1 MLRLPDFTYR
11 RPENAREAAAIL
23 AGEGSKAMLVAGGTD
38 LWPKMKRRQM
48 EPRVVIGLRHLTE
61 LHGVSGSPSAGVTL
75 GPNLTL
81 RELERHPMLIEKY
94 SAVAEAAHSISSP
107 PLKSMGTLGGNLC
120 VDTRC
125 FYYDQTYEWRQS
137 IHFCLKKDGDTCWV
151 APGSPRCW
159 AVSSTDLAPVML
171 ALNSRIHLLSK
182 DGERTIQASQ
192 IYNNDGIAYLSKRPN
207 EIVTGVELPP
217 INGDITAFQKLRR
230 RGSIDFPIL
239 NVAAWLRPAKDGK
252 TIEAARI
259 AIGGITSAPFLSA
272 PAANALIGRE
282 LTPDA
287 INAAAD
293 SARLESRPLDNT
305 DLDFSWRRSMVEV
318 WVRRTLEEAAQRIT
332 RRRGGL

>member
-1 MLRLPDFTYR
+1 
-11 RPENAREAAAIL
+11 
-23 AGEGSKAMLVAGGTD
+23 
-38 LWPKMKRRQM
+38 M

-61 LHGVSGSPSAGVTL
+61 LHGVTGTPETGVTL
-75 GPNLTL
+75 GPNITL
-81 RELERHPMLIEKY
+81 RELERHPMLLEKY
-94 SAVAEAAHSISSP
+94 PAVAEAAHSISSP
-107 PLKSMGTLGGNLC
+107 PLKTMGTLGGNLC

-137 IHFCLKKDGDTCWV
+137 IHFCLKKEGNTCWV

-171 ALNSRIHLLSK
+171 AMNARIHLLSK
-182 DGERTIQASQ
+182 EGERSINASQ
-192 IYNNDGIAYLSKRPN
+192 MYNNDGIAYLSKRPN
-207 EIVTGVELPP
+207 EIVTGVELPA

-259 AIGGITSAPFLSA
+259 AIGGIASAPFLST

-282 LTPDA
+282 LTADT
-287 INAAAD
+287 INAAAHA
-293 SARLESRPLDNT
+293 ARLDSRPLDNT
-305 DLDFSWRRSMVEV
+305 DLDFSWRRSMVEI
-318 WVRRTLEEAAQRIT
+318 WVRRTLEEAS
-332 RRRGGL
+332 RRNRQ